1 MALLPV
7 TAPAKGKVLPGSGGK
22 ATLEA
27 FLPSE
32 GETGTAVIVCPGGS
46 YFWLDDKTE
55 GVDVAQWLAGNG
67 IAAYVLRYRVSG
79 WFAYMHH
86 FPYQLYPGSLRDL
99 QCAMREVRSTY
110 PGLSRLGVMGFS
122 AGGHL
127 VMSAAE
133 FCDMDGDL
141 RPDFVAPI
149 YPVVTFSDERYVHK
163 RSRRALL
170 GDKGARDRSLC
181 DSLSLE
187 RHIPAPCPPVFLL
200 NCEDDPIVEWHNSA
214 LLDSALT
221 ASGVSH
227 TYIRYKTGGHGF
239 GATVAK
245 QNAETCRWQSE
256 FLDWLNAL

>member
-1 MALLPV
+1 M
-7 TAPAKGKVLPGSGGK
+7 
-22 ATLEA
+22 
-27 FLPSE
+27 
-32 GETGTAVIVCPGGS
+32 IVCPGGS

-67 IAAYVLRYRVSG
+67 IEAYLLRYRVSG
-79 WFAYMHH
+79 AFAFIHH
-86 FPYQLYPGSLRDL
+86 FPYQLFPASLQDL
-99 QCAMREVRSTY
+99 QCAMREVRAAH

-170 GDKGARDRSLC
+170 GDRGTRNKTLC

-187 RHIPAPCPPVFLL
+187 RHIPAGCPPVFLL
-200 NCEDDPIVEWHNSA
+200 NCEDDPVVEWHNSA

-221 ASGVSH
+221 ASGVPH
-227 TYIRYKTGGHGF
+227 TYIRFKTGGHGF
-239 GATVAK
+239 GATAAK
-245 QNAETCRWQSE
+245 QNAETRLWQGQ